1 MKQSKTM
8 CDSSNLRLAIVLGV
22 LALFGIITFALTAAT
37 LGTLNKQYNELKNIV
52 NVATTT
58 QPSLNSI
65 LVQSVRIEDLMYHLN
80 ELQRIAVNSN

>member
-1 MKQSKTM
+1 M

>member
-1 MKQSKTM
+1 M

-65 LVQSVRIEDLMYHLN
+65 LAQSVRIEDL
-80 ELQRIAVNSN
+80 ISS

>member
-1 MKQSKTM
+1 M
-8 CDSSNLRLAIVLGV
+8 CDSSNLRLPIVLGV

-37 LGTLNKQYNELKNIV
+37 LGTLNKQYNELKTIV

-65 LVQSVRIEDLMYHLN
+65 LAQSVRIEDLMYHLN
-80 ELQRIAVNSN
+80 ELQRIAINSN